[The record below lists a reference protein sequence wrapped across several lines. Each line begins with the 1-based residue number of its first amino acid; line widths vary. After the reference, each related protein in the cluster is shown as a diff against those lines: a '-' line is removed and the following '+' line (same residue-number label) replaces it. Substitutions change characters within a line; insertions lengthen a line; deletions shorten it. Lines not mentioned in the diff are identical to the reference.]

1 MHTRTVNY
9 VDVTHSNG
17 CKKIKIKWWRVE
29 QSRAERYTDICVLC
43 THSVR
48 NNNISRPSLA
58 SVMMYQT
65 QLPDAIWEQERI
77 HTHILPCYTH
87 VITSKWKCV
96 QHVQSKPKCIH
107 GHSGLCKACNSPFL
121 IIPIHFFLLCCC
133 AGVLLIKLIGNRM
146 PYLKIVL
153 YSMQGNTWANWIAK
167 IQLDLYWSKLHA
179 HAYICTH
186 THTHIKIDNK
196 ISR

>member
-121 IIPIHFFLLCCC
+121 IIPIHFFLLLLPWRSFNQIDWQPY
-133 AGVLLIKLIGNRM
+133 ALSQNRVVLNAREYVGKLNRQNSARSL
-146 PYLKIVL
+146 LKQAPRTCIHL
-153 YSMQGNTWANWIAK
+153 
-167 IQLDLYWSKLHA
+167 
-179 HAYICTH
+179 H
-186 THTHIKIDNK
+186 THTRTSKSTIK
-196 ISR
+196 